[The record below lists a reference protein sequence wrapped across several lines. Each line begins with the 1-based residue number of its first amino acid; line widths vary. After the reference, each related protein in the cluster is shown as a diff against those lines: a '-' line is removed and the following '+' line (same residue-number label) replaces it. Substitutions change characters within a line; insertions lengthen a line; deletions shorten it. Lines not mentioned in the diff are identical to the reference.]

1 MDNMLDKLQ
10 KLVFRGTGDTLAPS
24 VETLHRYGN
33 LMGVSLFCR
42 YFRRCLSEL
51 PELVPF
57 NFLF

>member
-1 MDNMLDKLQ
+1 MLDKLQ

-24 VETLHRYGN
+24 VETLHHYGN
-33 LMGVSLFCR
+33 LMSVSLFCR